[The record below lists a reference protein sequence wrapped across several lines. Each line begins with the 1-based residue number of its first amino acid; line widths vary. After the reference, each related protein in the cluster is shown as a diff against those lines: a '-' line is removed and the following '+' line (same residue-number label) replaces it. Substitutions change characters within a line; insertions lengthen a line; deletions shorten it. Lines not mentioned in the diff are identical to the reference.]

1 MLKLGYITGKRIKTE
16 RINLNNISQ
25 EKLGEKIGEKTGQ
38 SIKRQTISSW
48 EKGES
53 FPDLKNL
60 VAMSQIFSCDIAY
73 LLGDIEERHV
83 MNAKITT
90 ECGLSEQAADN
101 LITAH
106 QNKNP
111 YINILSALL
120 EDEAFLSHIS
130 SCITADYGHIST
142 FIEIPDPFTPK
153 GTHPTLISPAD
164 IRKCDIMQL
173 YNALCKFINKQR
185 QEMGLSAFDEL

>member
-1 MLKLGYITGKRIKTE
+1 MLKLRYITGKRIKLE

-60 VAMSQIFSCDIAY
+60 VALSQIFNCDISY

-83 MNAKITT
+83 MNTKITT
-90 ECGLSEQAADN
+90 EYGLSEQAADN
-101 LITAH
+101 LITAYR
-106 QNKNP
+106 NKNP
-111 YINILSALL
+111 YIDILSALL
-120 EDEAFLSHIS
+120 EDESILQHIS
-130 SCITADYGHIST
+130 KCTTADYGHIAT
-142 FIEIPDPFTPK
+142 FVEIPDPFAPK
-153 GTHPTLISPAD
+153 GISPSLISPAD
-164 IRKCDIMQL
+164 IRKCDMMQL
-173 YNALCKFINKQR
+173 YNTLCKFINKQR
-185 QEMGLSAFDEL
+185 HELGLSAFDEL